1 MLENTFIHVPGIGA
15 PMEKALWDRGC
26 LTWSD
31 ALNGINDLPFGAAS
45 RDIVR
50 MVLNKSAE
58 ALETKEHQ
66 FFTQALGT
74 GNAWRAWP
82 SFREQ
87 CVYLDIETD
96 GGQSGSSITTIGI
109 FDGNEFEVFVKG
121 QNLEKFRDRISDF
134 GMMVT
139 FFGLGFDIPMIR
151 KKYQNLVLDHIHLDL
166 CPTLRDV
173 GLKGGLKKIEK
184 ELGIAR
190 GEDTDGLSGRDAITL
205 WRRYERYSDEKAL
218 ATLIAYNREDV
229 VNLEVLAQIAYDKK
243 KDVLLGV
250 PTEAPV

>member
-1 MLENTFIHVPGIGA
+1 MLENTFIHVPGIGTQ
-15 PMEKALWDRGC
+15 MEKALWDRGC

-66 FFTQALGT
+66 FFTKALGT
-74 GNAWRAWP
+74 AHAWRAWP
-82 SFREQ
+82 DFRDS

-96 GGQSGSSITTIGI
+96 GGQSGNSITTIGI
-109 FDGNEFEVFVKG
+109 YDGEKFEVFVKD
-121 QNLEKFRDRISDF
+121 QNLENFRDRISDF

-139 FFGLGFDIPMIR
+139 FFGLGFDIPMIK
-151 KKYQNLVLDHIHLDL
+151 KKYPNLVLDHIHLDL
-166 CPTLRDV
+166 CPTLREV

-205 WRRYERYSDEKAL
+205 WRRFERFGDDKAL

-229 VNLEVLAQIAYDKK
+229 VNLETLAQIAYDKMK
-243 KDVLLGV
+243 TGLFD
-250 PTEAPV
+250 TPVEKT

>member
-1 MLENTFIHVPGIGA
+1 
-15 PMEKALWDRGC
+15 MEKALWKRGC
-26 LTWSD
+26 LTWAD

-50 MVLNKSAE
+50 MVLNKSVE
-58 ALETKEHQ
+58 ALENKEHQ

-74 GNAWRAWP
+74 SNAWRAWP
-82 SFREQ
+82 AFRET

-109 FDGNEFEVFVKG
+109 YDGKEFEVFVKG
-121 QNLEKFRDRISDF
+121 QNIEKFRDRIADF

-151 KKYQNLVLDHIHLDL
+151 KRYQNLVLDQIHLDL

-173 GLKGGLKKIEK
+173 GIKGGLKKIEK

-190 GEDTDGLSGRDAITL
+190 GEETDGLSGRDAITL
-205 WRRYERYSDEKAL
+205 WRRYERYRDDKAL
-218 ATLIAYNREDV
+218 ETLIAYNREDV
-229 VNLEVLAQIAYDKK
+229 VNLETLSQIAYDKK
-243 KDVLLGV
+243 KEALLGI
-250 PTEAPV
+250 PTEA